1 MDDETISALK
11 IVCTAGCACEGFD
24 GDANE
29 RLKQLADGGLLVV
42 ARVPGKLVNRRTYK
56 PTTSGWRLFRQL
68 VSEGNTRSRL

>member
-42 ARVPGKLVNRRTYK
+42 ARVPGALANRPTYK
-56 PTTSGWRLFRQL
+56 PTKTGWKLFRQL
-68 VSEGNTRSRL
+68 LSEGNARLRL